1 MSDINSYPGFRHTWP
16 AEHREE
22 SHEEQDFLEGIS
34 GFDTFWYNS
43 QLRKYIVQMASVFA
57 GIKIRVGWND
67 DKEPRLAPVPIKN
80 ASKDRVVAA
89 IKGENTQNVP
99 IRLPMMSIQLMNIEM
114 APEMR
119 HGVAQQRRDT
129 FMSTGGKFPDDIR
142 VVDQRMPVPYKGMF
156 EVSIWT
162 SNQDQHYQ
170 IIEQILT
177 LFDPT
182 LQIQRS
188 DEPFDW
194 TKLSYVEL
202 TSINFEENTPAGT
215 ERREIQT
222 SLQFSTNIYLEVP
235 TVVHDKF
242 VKEIHVRIGTIGTD
256 TNYDNSYQIIS
267 DLDSQG
273 FEYEKWYD
281 LDYVDIDKLEGET

>member
-1 MSDINSYPGFRHTWP
+1 MSDLNSSPKFRQTWP
-16 AEHREE
+16 RDHKEE
-22 SHEEQDFLEGIS
+22 SHEEQKVLDGIS
-34 GFDTFWYNS
+34 GFDTFWYNA
-43 QLRKYIVQMASVFA
+43 QLRKYIVQMAAIFA
-57 GIKIRVGWND
+57 GIKIRVGWRD
-67 DKEPRLAPVPIKN
+67 DNQPRLAPVPIKN

-99 IRLPMMSIQLMNIEM
+99 IRLPMMSLQLTNIEL

-129 FMSTGGKFPDDIR
+129 FMPAGGKFPDDIR

-170 IIEQILT
+170 IVEQMLT

-194 TKLSYVEL
+194 TKLAYVEM
-202 TSINFEENTPAGT
+202 TGVNFEENVPAGT
-215 ERREIQT
+215 EKRTIET
-222 SLQFSTNIYLEVP
+222 TFQFSTNIYLEVP
-235 TVVHDKF
+235 NVVHDKF
-242 VKEIHVRIGTIGTD
+242 VKEIYVRIGTVGID
-256 TNYDNSYQIIS
+256 VDSSYDIIS

-281 LDYVDIDKLEGET
+281 LDYADIGEEGEK